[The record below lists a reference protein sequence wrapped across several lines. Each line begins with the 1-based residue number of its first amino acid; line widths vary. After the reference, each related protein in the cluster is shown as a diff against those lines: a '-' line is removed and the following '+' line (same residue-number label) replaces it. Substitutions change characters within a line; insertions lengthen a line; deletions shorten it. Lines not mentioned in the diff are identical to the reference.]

1 MYPFLVA
8 LQFLTRLPSPIRH
21 DITPEDL
28 GRAIGW
34 FPVVG
39 ASLGVLLAAGD
50 RAASA
55 FLHPLVANALIV
67 AFLVAVT
74 GALHLDGLID
84 TAEGLIVGPDGA
96 ARLAAM
102 RQTVVGM
109 PGMLAASLLL
119 LATFSA
125 LGALDQHVRAPALVL
140 APLCGRT
147 CILAA
152 YWLYP
157 YGRMEPSLS
166 SFLKTGA
173 TGPRA
178 IAGLLFASAACMASA
193 GIGGI
198 ALLAVALGAMH
209 AVASIALS
217 RVPGLTGDIHGAICE
232 VAQLTVLL
240 AAPLALRS

>member
-1 MYPFLVA
+1 VYPFLVA

-39 ASLGVLLAAGD
+39 AALGVLLAAGD
-50 RAASA
+50 SVASA
-55 FLHPLVANALIV
+55 LLHPMVANALIV

-109 PGMLAASLLL
+109 PGVLAASLLL
-119 LATFSA
+119 LATFGA
-125 LGALDQHVRAPALVL
+125 IGALDPHVRAKALVL

-147 CILAA
+147 CILAG

-157 YGRMEPSLS
+157 YGRREPSLS

-173 TGPRA
+173 TSRRA
-178 IAGLLFASAACMASA
+178 AAGLSFAAAACLVVAA
-193 GIGGI
+193 VGGI
-198 ALLAVALGAMH
+198 AVLVLALAAMH
-209 AVASIALS
+209 AIARIALT
-217 RVPGLTGDIHGAICE
+217 RVPGLTGDVQGAICE
-232 VAQLTVLL
+232 TTQLTVLL